1 MGSELVGFSLLSLG
15 VLLAFMTLVWVV
27 SLPLRNAS
35 IVDVVW
41 SLNFLV
47 VAVLGVAVGD
57 GVEARRWLLCALV
70 AIWAVR
76 LSAHIFARNHGRGE
90 DYRYQGFRKKYGAE
104 RYWWVSLFQ
113 VFWLQ
118 GALAWFVSLPLQVV
132 AVGATPAG
140 LTVADVV
147 GVALWAVGFGFEAIG
162 DAQLAAFKR
171 DPSSAGTVM
180 DRGLWR
186 YTRHPNYFGDATLW
200 WGFGAIAV
208 LAPWGWAAL
217 VGPVA
222 MTLLLVKVS
231 GVAMLERSIGS
242 RRPGYAAYV
251 RRTSAFFPRPPKVA

>member
-1 MGSELVGFSLLSLG
+1 MGSDLLEFSLLSLG
-15 VLLAFMTLVWVV
+15 ALLGFMTLVWLV

-47 VAVLGVAVGD
+47 VAVLGVVAGE
-57 GVEARRWLLCALV
+57 GAASRRWLVGVLV
-70 AIWAVR
+70 AVWAVR
-76 LSAHIFARNHGRGE
+76 LSAHIFARNHGKGE
-90 DYRYQGFRKKYGAE
+90 DYRYQGFRRKYGAE

-118 GALAWFVSLPLQVV
+118 GVLAWFVSLPLQVV

-140 LTVADVV
+140 LTVADVA
-147 GVALWAVGFGFEAIG
+147 GVTLWVVGFGFEAFG

-171 DPSSAGTVM
+171 DPASAGTVM

-200 WGFGAIAV
+200 WGFGLIGV

-217 VGPVA
+217 VGPAV
-222 MTLLLVKVS
+222 MTLLLLKVS

-242 RRPGYAAYV
+242 RRPGYAEYV
-251 RRTSAFFPRPPKVA
+251 RRTSAFFPRPPRAA